1 MEGHQSSCNK
11 MAKLLDKLKNKIK
24 DIFLPTIN
32 LSRLKQIS
40 SDYQKK
46 STCSLSLQL
55 QDGS

>member
-1 MEGHQSSCNK
+1 

-46 STCSLSLQL
+46 STCSETLIF
-55 QDGS
+55 DMV